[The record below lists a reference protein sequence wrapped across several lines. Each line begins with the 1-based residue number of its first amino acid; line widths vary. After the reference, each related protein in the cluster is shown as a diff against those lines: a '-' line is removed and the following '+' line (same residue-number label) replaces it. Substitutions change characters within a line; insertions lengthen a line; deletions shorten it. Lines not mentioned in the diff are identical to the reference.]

1 MIFIS
6 DSANSQSLGWLQ
18 DLDRDARRSGG
29 DTAFKKTLA
38 AEALPTTQISLE
50 VGNSSEQQDTRNALM
65 AQQSDTVRGAA
76 NTLARLQQFLAAQEP
91 ATPTTATSDT
101 DADPRSMMAEFTYKN
116 EEGQWV
122 TEQIELKTNFDLPFK
137 GAVTPDDR
145 KEALLSVL
153 NSLVYGVPL
162 SDEAKELIKS
172 EDSFMGLLG
181 LDPDELNYAKENPDY
196 VLDTPLG
203 KMTYGDL
210 EELSK
215 RVYNYVDNPTFTTR
229 LAALET
235 LQDIDERQDELTAQF
250 DQQAPFSEIK
260 AQMQQAAEQRKEVAQ
275 EQDIKELHDKELHD
289 KEHEADQDFLS
300 NLKFSYDLLRS

>member
-29 DTAFKKTLA
+29 DSQFKKTLA

-76 NTLARLQQFLAAQEP
+76 HTLARLQQFLDSQEASPTAAS
-91 ATPTTATSDT
+91 TPDS
-101 DADPRSMMAEFTYKN
+101 DPRSMMTDFTYQN
-116 EEGQWV
+116 EEGEWV
-122 TEQIELKTNFDLPFK
+122 TDQIELKTNFDLPLVQ
-137 GAVTPDDR
+137 AATPED
-145 KEALLSVL
+145 KNNALLSIIK
-153 NSLVYGVPL
+153 SLLYGVPL
-162 SDEAKELIKS
+162 SDEAKELIRS
-172 EDSFMGLLG
+172 DESLMNILD
-181 LDPDELNYAKENPDY
+181 LDPDELEYAKENPDY

-229 LAALET
+229 LAALAT
-235 LQDIDERQDELTAQF
+235 LQDIDEHQDELTAQYG
-250 DQQAPFSEIK
+250 QQAPFSEIK

-275 EQDIKELHDKELHD
+275 EQELQDQIKELHD
-289 KEHEADQDFLS
+289 KEHEADQDFLT

>member
-29 DTAFKKTLA
+29 DTQFKKTLA

-76 NTLARLQQFLAAQEP
+76 NTLARLQQFLSTQE
-91 ATPTTATSDT
+91 TTTASTDSDT
-101 DADPRSMMAEFTYKN
+101 DPRSMMTDFTYQN
-116 EEGQWV
+116 EKGEWV
-122 TEQIELKTNFDLPFK
+122 TEQIELKTNFDMPFK
-137 GAVTPDDR
+137 SAVTPDDR

-162 SDEAKELIKS
+162 SDEAKELIRS

-181 LDPDELNYAKENPDY
+181 LDPDELNYAKEHPEY

-260 AQMQQAAEQRKEVAQ
+260 AEMQQAAQQRNEVAQ
-275 EQDIKELHDKELHD
+275 EQDIKAQIKELHD
-289 KEHEADQDFLS
+289 QEHEADQDFLT

>member
-29 DTAFKKTLA
+29 DTQFKKTLA

-76 NTLARLQQFLAAQEP
+76 NTLARLQQFLATQEASP
-91 ATPTTATSDT
+91 TAASATDS
-101 DADPRSMMAEFTYKN
+101 DPRSMMTDFTYKN
-116 EEGQWV
+116 EEGEWV
-122 TEQIELKTNFDLPFK
+122 TDQIELKTNFDLPLVK
-137 GAVTPDDR
+137 AATPED
-145 KEALLSVL
+145 KTNALLSIIK
-153 NSLVYGVPL
+153 SLLYGVPL
-162 SDEAKELIKS
+162 SDEAKELIRS
-172 EDSFMGLLG
+172 DESLMNILD
-181 LDPDELNYAKENPDY
+181 LDPEELEYARENPDY

-215 RVYNYVDNPTFTTR
+215 RVYNYVENPTFTTR
-229 LAALET
+229 LAALAT
-235 LQDIDERQDELTAQF
+235 LQDIDERQDELTAQY
-250 DQQAPFSEIK
+250 DQQTPFSK
-260 AQMQQAAEQRKEVAQ
+260 MTAQMQEAAEQRAEVALEQ
-275 EQDIKELHDKELHD
+275 EIQDQIKELHD
-289 KEHEADQDFLS
+289 KEHEADQDFLT

>member
-1 MIFIS
+1 M
-6 DSANSQSLGWLQ
+6 
-18 DLDRDARRSGG
+18 
-29 DTAFKKTLA
+29 
-38 AEALPTTQISLE
+38 
-50 VGNSSEQQDTRNALM
+50 M
-65 AQQSDTVRGAA
+65 
-76 NTLARLQQFLAAQEP
+76 
-91 ATPTTATSDT
+91 T
-101 DADPRSMMAEFTYKN
+101 DFTYQN

-162 SDEAKELIKS
+162 SDEAKELIRS

-235 LQDIDERQDELTAQF
+235 LQDIDERQDELT
-250 DQQAPFSEIK
+250 QQAPFSEIK
-260 AQMQQAAEQRKEVAQ
+260 AEMQQAAQQRNEVAQ
-275 EQDIKELHDKELHD
+275 EQDIKAQIKELHD
-289 KEHEADQDFLS
+289 QEHEADQDFLT

>member
-29 DTAFKKTLA
+29 DSQFKKTLA

-50 VGNSSEQQDTRNALM
+50 VGNSSEQQSTRNALM

-91 ATPTTATSDT
+91 ATTATPT
-101 DADPRSMMAEFTYKN
+101 DPAKDGTLGSVNAEFEYQN
-116 EEGQWV
+116 EEGDWV
-122 TEQIELKTNFDLPFK
+122 KVPVELKTGGIEPFE
-137 GAVTPDDR
+137 GFVTPEDQT
-145 KEALLSVL
+145 KALLSVL
-153 NSLVYGVPL
+153 NSLIYGVPL
-162 SDEAKELIKS
+162 SDEAKELIKG
-172 EDSFMGLLG
+172 EDSFMWLLG
-181 LDPDELNYAKENPDY
+181 IEQDELNYAKENPDY

-203 KMTYGDL
+203 KMTYSDL

-215 RVYNYVDNPTFTTR
+215 RVYNYVDNPTFITR
-229 LAALET
+229 LAALAT

-250 DQQAPFSEIK
+250 GQQTPFSK
-260 AQMQQAAEQRKEVAQ
+260 MTAQMQEAAQQRTEVAQ
-275 EQDIKELHDKELHD
+275 EQELQDQIKELHDKEHA
-289 KEHEADQDFLS
+289 ADQDFIT

>member
-29 DTAFKKTLA
+29 DSQFKKTLA

-76 NTLARLQQFLAAQEP
+76 NTLARLQQFLATQEASP
-91 ATPTTATSDT
+91 TAASATDS
-101 DADPRSMMAEFTYKN
+101 DPRSMLTDFTYKN
-116 EEGQWV
+116 EEGEWV
-122 TEQIELKTNFDLPFK
+122 TDQIELKTNFDLPLVK
-137 GAVTPDDR
+137 AATPED
-145 KEALLSVL
+145 KTNALLSIIK
-153 NSLVYGVPL
+153 SLLYGVPL
-162 SDEAKELIKS
+162 SDEAKELIRS
-172 EDSFMGLLG
+172 DESLMNILD
-181 LDPDELNYAKENPDY
+181 LDPEELEYARENPDY

-215 RVYNYVDNPTFTTR
+215 RVYNYVENPTFTTR
-229 LAALET
+229 LAALAT
-235 LQDIDERQDELTAQF
+235 LQDIDERQDELTAQY
-250 DQQAPFSEIK
+250 DQQTPFSK
-260 AQMQQAAEQRKEVAQ
+260 MTAQMQEAAEQRAEVALEQ
-275 EQDIKELHDKELHD
+275 EIQDQIKELHD
-289 KEHEADQDFLS
+289 KEHEADQDFLT

>member
-29 DTAFKKTLA
+29 DSQFKKTLA

-76 NTLARLQQFLAAQEP
+76 HTLARLQQFLDSQEASPTAAS
-91 ATPTTATSDT
+91 TTDS
-101 DADPRSMMAEFTYKN
+101 DPRSMMTDFTYQN
-116 EEGQWV
+116 EEGEWV
-122 TEQIELKTNFDLPFK
+122 TDQIELKTNFDLPLVQ
-137 GAVTPDDR
+137 AATPED
-145 KEALLSVL
+145 KNNALLSIIK
-153 NSLVYGVPL
+153 SLLYGVPL
-162 SDEAKELIKS
+162 SDEAKELIRS
-172 EDSFMGLLG
+172 DESLMNILD
-181 LDPDELNYAKENPDY
+181 LDPDELEYAKENPDY

-229 LAALET
+229 LAALAT
-235 LQDIDERQDELTAQF
+235 LQDIDEHQDELTAQYG
-250 DQQAPFSEIK
+250 QQAPFSEIK

-275 EQDIKELHDKELHD
+275 EQELQDQIKELHD
-289 KEHEADQDFLS
+289 KEHEADQDFLT

>member
-29 DTAFKKTLA
+29 DSQFKKTLA

-76 NTLARLQQFLAAQEP
+76 NTLARLQQFLSTQE
-91 ATPTTATSDT
+91 TTTASTDSDT
-101 DADPRSMMAEFTYKN
+101 DPRSMMTDFTYQN
-116 EEGQWV
+116 EEGEWV
-122 TEQIELKTNFDLPFK
+122 TDQIELKTNFDLPLVQ
-137 GAVTPDDR
+137 AATPED
-145 KEALLSVL
+145 KNNALLSIIK
-153 NSLVYGVPL
+153 SLLYGVPL
-162 SDEAKELIKS
+162 SDEAKELIRS
-172 EDSFMGLLG
+172 DESLMNILD
-181 LDPDELNYAKENPDY
+181 LDPDELEYAKENPDY

-229 LAALET
+229 LAALAT
-235 LQDIDERQDELTAQF
+235 LQDIDEHQDELTAQYG
-250 DQQAPFSEIK
+250 QQAPFSEIK

-275 EQDIKELHDKELHD
+275 EQNIKDQIKELHD
-289 KEHEADQDFLS
+289 KEHEADQDFLT

>member
-29 DTAFKKTLA
+29 DSQFKKTLA

-76 NTLARLQQFLAAQEP
+76 HTLARLQQFLDSQEASPTAAS
-91 ATPTTATSDT
+91 TTDS
-101 DADPRSMMAEFTYKN
+101 DPRSMMTDFTYQN
-116 EEGQWV
+116 EEGEWV
-122 TEQIELKTNFDLPFK
+122 TDQIELKTNFDLPLVQ
-137 GAVTPDDR
+137 AATPED
-145 KEALLSVL
+145 KNNALLSIIK
-153 NSLVYGVPL
+153 SLLYGVPL
-162 SDEAKELIKS
+162 SDEAKELIRS
-172 EDSFMGLLG
+172 DESLMNILD
-181 LDPDELNYAKENPDY
+181 LDPDELEYAKENPDY

-215 RVYNYVDNPTFTTR
+215 RVYNYVENPTFTTR
-229 LAALET
+229 LAALAT
-235 LQDIDERQDELTAQF
+235 LQDIDKRQDELTAQWS
-250 DQQAPFSEIK
+250 QQAPFSEMS
-260 AQMQQAAEQRKEVAQ
+260 AQMQEAAAQRTEVALEQ
-275 EQDIKELHDKELHD
+275 ELQDQIKELHD
-289 KEHEADQDFLS
+289 KEHEADQDFLT
-300 NLKFSYDLLRS
+300 NLKFSYDQLRS

>member
-29 DTAFKKTLA
+29 DSQFKKTLA

-76 NTLARLQQFLAAQEP
+76 NTLARLQQFLATQEASP
-91 ATPTTATSDT
+91 TAASATDS
-101 DADPRSMMAEFTYKN
+101 DPRSMLTDFTYKN
-116 EEGQWV
+116 EEGEWV
-122 TEQIELKTNFDLPFK
+122 TDQIELKTNFDLPLVK
-137 GAVTPDDR
+137 AATPED
-145 KEALLSVL
+145 KTNALLSIIK
-153 NSLVYGVPL
+153 SLLYGVPL
-162 SDEAKELIKS
+162 SDEAKELIRS
-172 EDSFMGLLG
+172 DESLMNILD
-181 LDPDELNYAKENPDY
+181 LDPDELEYAKENPDY

-215 RVYNYVDNPTFTTR
+215 RVYNYVENPTFTTR
-229 LAALET
+229 LAALAT
-235 LQDIDERQDELTAQF
+235 LQDIDERQDELTAQY
-250 DQQAPFSEIK
+250 DQQTPFSK
-260 AQMQQAAEQRKEVAQ
+260 MTAQMQEAAEQRAEVALEQ
-275 EQDIKELHDKELHD
+275 EIQDQIKELHD
-289 KEHEADQDFLS
+289 KEHEADQDFLT

>member
-275 EQDIKELHDKELHD
+275 EQDIKELHDKE
-289 KEHEADQDFLS
+289 HEADQDFLT

>member
-29 DTAFKKTLA
+29 DSQFKKTLA

-50 VGNSSEQQDTRNALM
+50 VGNSAEQQDTRNALM

-76 NTLARLQQFLAAQEP
+76 HTLARLQQFLDSQEASPTAAS
-91 ATPTTATSDT
+91 TTDS
-101 DADPRSMMAEFTYKN
+101 DPRSMMTDFTYQN
-116 EEGQWV
+116 EEGEWV
-122 TEQIELKTNFDLPFK
+122 TDQIELKTNFDLPLVQAATTEDK
-137 GAVTPDDR
+137 NN
-145 KEALLSVL
+145 ALLSIIK
-153 NSLVYGVPL
+153 SLLYGVPL
-162 SDEAKELIKS
+162 SDEAQELIRS
-172 EDSFMGLLG
+172 DESLMNILD
-181 LDPDELNYAKENPDY
+181 LDPDELEYAKENPDY

-229 LAALET
+229 LAALAT
-235 LQDIDERQDELTAQF
+235 LQDIDEHQDELTAQYG
-250 DQQAPFSEIK
+250 QQAPFSEIK

-275 EQDIKELHDKELHD
+275 EQELQDQIKELHD
-289 KEHEADQDFLS
+289 KEHEADQDFLT

>member
-29 DTAFKKTLA
+29 DSQFKKTLA

-76 NTLARLQQFLAAQEP
+76 NTLARLQQFLATQEASP
-91 ATPTTATSDT
+91 TAASATDS
-101 DADPRSMMAEFTYKN
+101 DPRSMLTDFTYKN
-116 EEGQWV
+116 EEGEWV
-122 TEQIELKTNFDLPFK
+122 TDQIELNTNFDLPLVK
-137 GAVTPDDR
+137 AATPED
-145 KEALLSVL
+145 KTNALLSIIK
-153 NSLVYGVPL
+153 SLLYGVPL
-162 SDEAKELIKS
+162 SDEAKELIRS
-172 EDSFMGLLG
+172 DESLMNILD
-181 LDPDELNYAKENPDY
+181 LDPEELEYARENPDY

-215 RVYNYVDNPTFTTR
+215 RVYNYVENPTFTTR
-229 LAALET
+229 LAALAT
-235 LQDIDERQDELTAQF
+235 LQDIDERQDELTAQY
-250 DQQAPFSEIK
+250 DQQTPFSK
-260 AQMQQAAEQRKEVAQ
+260 MTAQMQEAAEQRAEVALEQ
-275 EQDIKELHDKELHD
+275 EIQDQIKELHD
-289 KEHEADQDFLS
+289 KEHEADQDFLT

>member
-65 AQQSDTVRGAA
+65 AQHSDTVRGAA

-91 ATPTTATSDT
+91 ATPTTATSD
-101 DADPRSMMAEFTYKN
+101 ADGNPRSMMAEFTYKN

-122 TEQIELKTNFDLPFK
+122 TDQIELKTNFDLPFK

-181 LDPDELNYAKENPDY
+181 LDPDELNYAKEHPEY

-210 EELSK
+210 EQLSK

-250 DQQAPFSEIK
+250 NQQAPFSEIK
-260 AQMQQAAEQRKEVAQ
+260 AQMQQAAEQRQEVAQ
-275 EQDIKELHDKELHD
+275 EQDIKDQIKELHD
-289 KEHEADQDFLS
+289 KEHEADQDFLT

>member
-29 DTAFKKTLA
+29 DSQFKKTLA

-76 NTLARLQQFLAAQEP
+76 NTLARLQQFIAPQEASPTAAS
-91 ATPTTATSDT
+91 ATDS
-101 DADPRSMMAEFTYKN
+101 DPRSMMTDFTYKN
-116 EEGQWV
+116 EEGEWV
-122 TEQIELKTNFDLPFK
+122 TDQIELKTNFDLPLVQAATSEDK
-137 GAVTPDDR
+137 NN
-145 KEALLSVL
+145 ALLSIIK
-153 NSLVYGVPL
+153 SLLYGVPL
-162 SDEAKELIKS
+162 SDEAKELIRS
-172 EDSFMGLLG
+172 DESLMNILD
-181 LDPDELNYAKENPDY
+181 LDPDELEYAKENPDY

-215 RVYNYVDNPTFTTR
+215 RIYNYVDNPTFTTR
-229 LAALET
+229 LAALAT
-235 LQDIDERQDELTAQF
+235 LQDIDERQDELTAQYG
-250 DQQAPFSEIK
+250 QQTPFSK
-260 AQMQQAAEQRKEVAQ
+260 MTAQMQEAAAQRTEVALEQ
-275 EQDIKELHDKELHD
+275 EIKDQIKELHD
-289 KEHEADQDFLS
+289 KEHEADQDFLT

>member
-29 DTAFKKTLA
+29 DSQFKKTLA

-76 NTLARLQQFLAAQEP
+76 HTLARLQQFLDSQEASPTAAS
-91 ATPTTATSDT
+91 TTDS
-101 DADPRSMMAEFTYKN
+101 DPRSMMTDFTYQN
-116 EEGQWV
+116 EEGEWV
-122 TEQIELKTNFDLPFK
+122 TDQIELKTNFDLPLVQ
-137 GAVTPDDR
+137 AATPED
-145 KEALLSVL
+145 KNNALLSIIK
-153 NSLVYGVPL
+153 SLLYGVPL
-162 SDEAKELIKS
+162 SDEAKELIRS
-172 EDSFMGLLG
+172 DESLMNILD
-181 LDPDELNYAKENPDY
+181 LDPDELEYAKENPDY

-229 LAALET
+229 LAALAT
-235 LQDIDERQDELTAQF
+235 LQDIDERQDELTAQWS
-250 DQQAPFSEIK
+250 QQAPFSEMS
-260 AQMQQAAEQRKEVAQ
+260 AQMQEAAAQRTEVALEQ
-275 EQDIKELHDKELHD
+275 ELQDQIKELHD
-289 KEHEADQDFLS
+289 KEHEADQDFLT

>member
-29 DTAFKKTLA
+29 DSQFKKTLA

-76 NTLARLQQFLAAQEP
+76 NTLARLQQFLATQEASP
-91 ATPTTATSDT
+91 TAASATDS
-101 DADPRSMMAEFTYKN
+101 DPRSMLTDFTYKN
-116 EEGQWV
+116 EEGEWV
-122 TEQIELKTNFDLPFK
+122 TDQIELKTNFDLPLVQAARPEDK
-137 GAVTPDDR
+137 NN
-145 KEALLSVL
+145 ALLSIIK
-153 NSLVYGVPL
+153 SLLYGVPL
-162 SDEAKELIKS
+162 SDEAKELIRS
-172 EDSFMGLLG
+172 DESLMNILD
-181 LDPDELNYAKENPDY
+181 LDPDELEYARENPDY

-229 LAALET
+229 LAALAT

-275 EQDIKELHDKELHD
+275 EQDIKDQIKELHD
-289 KEHEADQDFLS
+289 KEHEADQDFLT

>member
-29 DTAFKKTLA
+29 DTQFKKTLA

-76 NTLARLQQFLAAQEP
+76 NTLARLQQFLDSQAP
-91 ATPTTATSDT
+91 VSPSATDS
-101 DADPRSMMAEFTYKN
+101 DPRSMLTDFTDQN
-116 EEGQWV
+116 EEGDWV
-122 TEQIELKTNFDLPFK
+122 KVPVELKTCGIEPFE
-137 GAVTPDDR
+137 GFVTPEDQT
-145 KEALLSVL
+145 KALLSVL
-153 NSLVYGVPL
+153 NSLIYGVPL
-162 SDEAKELIKS
+162 SDEAKELIKG
-172 EDSFMGLLG
+172 EDSFMWLLG
-181 LDPDELNYAKENPDY
+181 IEQDELNYAKENPDY

-229 LAALET
+229 LAALAT

-275 EQDIKELHDKELHD
+275 EQDIKDQIKELHD
-289 KEHEADQDFLS
+289 KEHEADQDFLT

>member
-29 DTAFKKTLA
+29 DSQFKKTLA

-76 NTLARLQQFLAAQEP
+76 HTLARLQQFLDSQEASPTAAS
-91 ATPTTATSDT
+91 TTDS
-101 DADPRSMMAEFTYKN
+101 DPRSMMTDFTYQN
-116 EEGQWV
+116 EEGEWV
-122 TEQIELKTNFDLPFK
+122 TDQIELKTNFDLPLVQ
-137 GAVTPDDR
+137 AATPED
-145 KEALLSVL
+145 KNNALLSIIK
-153 NSLVYGVPL
+153 SLLYGVPL
-162 SDEAKELIKS
+162 SDEAKELIRS
-172 EDSFMGLLG
+172 DESLMNILD
-181 LDPDELNYAKENPDY
+181 LDPDELEYAKENPDY

-275 EQDIKELHDKELHD
+275 EQDIKEQIKELHD

>member
-275 EQDIKELHDKELHD
+275 EQDIKEQIKELHD

>member
-29 DTAFKKTLA
+29 DSQFKKTLA

-76 NTLARLQQFLAAQEP
+76 HTLARLQQFLDSQEASPTAAS
-91 ATPTTATSDT
+91 TTDS
-101 DADPRSMMAEFTYKN
+101 DPRSMMTDFTYQN
-116 EEGQWV
+116 EEGEWV
-122 TEQIELKTNFDLPFK
+122 TDQIELKTNFDLPLVQ
-137 GAVTPDDR
+137 AATPED
-145 KEALLSVL
+145 KNNALLSIIK
-153 NSLVYGVPL
+153 SLLYGVPL
-162 SDEAKELIKS
+162 SDEAKELIRS
-172 EDSFMGLLG
+172 DESLMNILD
-181 LDPDELNYAKENPDY
+181 LDPDELEYAKENPDY

-229 LAALET
+229 LAALAT
-235 LQDIDERQDELTAQF
+235 LQDIDEHQDELTAQWS
-250 DQQAPFSEIK
+250 QQAPFSEMS
-260 AQMQQAAEQRKEVAQ
+260 AQMQEAAAQRTEVALEQ
-275 EQDIKELHDKELHD
+275 ELQDQIKELHD
-289 KEHEADQDFLS
+289 KEHEADQDFLT

>member
-29 DTAFKKTLA
+29 DSQFKKTLA

-76 NTLARLQQFLAAQEP
+76 HTLARLQQFLDSQEASPTAAS
-91 ATPTTATSDT
+91 TTDS
-101 DADPRSMMAEFTYKN
+101 DPRSMMTDFTYQN
-116 EEGQWV
+116 EEGEWV
-122 TEQIELKTNFDLPFK
+122 TDQIELKTNFDLPLVQ
-137 GAVTPDDR
+137 AATPED
-145 KEALLSVL
+145 KNNALLSIIK
-153 NSLVYGVPL
+153 SLLYGVPL
-162 SDEAKELIKS
+162 SDEAKELIRS
-172 EDSFMGLLG
+172 DESLMNILD
-181 LDPDELNYAKENPDY
+181 LDPDELEYAKENPDY

-229 LAALET
+229 LAALAT
-235 LQDIDERQDELTAQF
+235 LQDIDEHQDELTAQYG
-250 DQQAPFSEIK
+250 QQAPFSEIK

-275 EQDIKELHDKELHD
+275 EQDIKELHDKE
-289 KEHEADQDFLS
+289 HEADQDFLS

>member
-29 DTAFKKTLA
+29 DSQFKKTLA

-76 NTLARLQQFLAAQEP
+76 NTLARLQQFLAPQEASP
-91 ATPTTATSDT
+91 TAASATDS
-101 DADPRSMMAEFTYKN
+101 DPRSMLTDFTYKN
-116 EEGQWV
+116 EEGEWV
-122 TEQIELKTNFDLPFK
+122 TDQIELKTNFDLPLVK
-137 GAVTPDDR
+137 AATPED
-145 KEALLSVL
+145 KTNALLSIIK
-153 NSLVYGVPL
+153 SLLYGVPL
-162 SDEAKELIKS
+162 SDEAKELIRS
-172 EDSFMGLLG
+172 DESLMNILD
-181 LDPDELNYAKENPDY
+181 LDPEELEYARENPDY

-215 RVYNYVDNPTFTTR
+215 RVYNYVENPTFTTR
-229 LAALET
+229 LAALAT
-235 LQDIDERQDELTAQF
+235 LQDIDERQDELTAQY
-250 DQQAPFSEIK
+250 DQQTPFSK
-260 AQMQQAAEQRKEVAQ
+260 MTAQMQEAAEQRAEVALEQ
-275 EQDIKELHDKELHD
+275 EIQDQIKELHD
-289 KEHEADQDFLS
+289 KEHEADQDFLT

>member
-29 DTAFKKTLA
+29 DSQFKKTLA

-76 NTLARLQQFLAAQEP
+76 HTLARLQQFLAAQEP

-101 DADPRSMMAEFTYKN
+101 DSDPRSMMTDFTYKN

-275 EQDIKELHDKELHD
+275 EQDIKDQIKELHD
-289 KEHEADQDFLS
+289 KEHEADQDFLT

>member
-29 DTAFKKTLA
+29 DSAFKKTLA

-76 NTLARLQQFLAAQEP
+76 NTLARLQQFIAAQE
-91 ATPTTATSDT
+91 ATPTAVS
-101 DADPRSMMAEFTYKN
+101 DADPRSMLTDFTYKN
-116 EEGQWV
+116 EEGEWV
-122 TEQIELKTNFDLPFK
+122 TDQVELKTNFDLPLVQAATSEDK
-137 GAVTPDDR
+137 NN
-145 KEALLSVL
+145 ALLSIIK
-153 NSLVYGVPL
+153 SLLYGVPL
-162 SDEAKELIKS
+162 SDEAKELIRS
-172 EDSFMGLLG
+172 DESLMNILD
-181 LDPDELNYAKENPDY
+181 LDPDELEYAKENPDY

-215 RVYNYVDNPTFTTR
+215 RIYNYVDNPTFTTR
-229 LAALET
+229 LAALAT
-235 LQDIDERQDELTAQF
+235 LQDIDERQDELTAQYG
-250 DQQAPFSEIK
+250 QQTPFSK
-260 AQMQQAAEQRKEVAQ
+260 MTAQMQEAAAQRTEVALEQ
-275 EQDIKELHDKELHD
+275 EIKDQIKELHD
-289 KEHEADQDFLS
+289 KEHEADQDFLT

>member
-29 DTAFKKTLA
+29 DSQFKKTLA

-76 NTLARLQQFLAAQEP
+76 NTLARLQQFLATQEASP
-91 ATPTTATSDT
+91 TAASATDS
-101 DADPRSMMAEFTYKN
+101 DPRSMLTDFTYKN
-116 EEGQWV
+116 EEGEWV
-122 TEQIELKTNFDLPFK
+122 TDQIELKTNFDLPLVQAARPEDK
-137 GAVTPDDR
+137 NN
-145 KEALLSVL
+145 ALLSIIK
-153 NSLVYGVPL
+153 SLLYGVPL
-162 SDEAKELIKS
+162 SDEAKELIRS
-172 EDSFMGLLG
+172 DESLMNILD
-181 LDPDELNYAKENPDY
+181 LDPDELEYARENPDY

-229 LAALET
+229 LAALAT
-235 LQDIDERQDELTAQF
+235 LQDIDERQDELTAQY
-250 DQQAPFSEIK
+250 DQQTPFSK
-260 AQMQQAAEQRKEVAQ
+260 MTAQMQEAAEQRAEVALEQ
-275 EQDIKELHDKELHD
+275 EIQDQIKELHD
-289 KEHEADQDFLS
+289 KEHEADQDFLT
-300 NLKFSYDLLRS
+300 NLKFSYDLLLS

>member
-18 DLDRDARRSGG
+18 DLDRDAHRSGG
-29 DTAFKKTLA
+29 DTQFKKTLA

-76 NTLARLQQFLAAQEP
+76 NTLARLQQFLATQEASP
-91 ATPTTATSDT
+91 TAASATDS
-101 DADPRSMMAEFTYKN
+101 DPRSMMTDFTYKN
-116 EEGQWV
+116 EEGEWV
-122 TEQIELKTNFDLPFK
+122 TDQIELKTNFDLPLVK
-137 GAVTPDDR
+137 AATPED
-145 KEALLSVL
+145 KTNALLSIIK
-153 NSLVYGVPL
+153 SLLYGVPL
-162 SDEAKELIKS
+162 SDEAKELIRS
-172 EDSFMGLLG
+172 DESLMNILD
-181 LDPDELNYAKENPDY
+181 LDPEELEYARENPDY

-203 KMTYGDL
+203 KMTYSDL

-229 LAALET
+229 LAALAT

-260 AQMQQAAEQRKEVAQ
+260 AQMHQAAEQRKEVAQ
-275 EQDIKELHDKELHD
+275 EQDIKDQIKELHD
-289 KEHEADQDFLS
+289 KEHEADQDFLT